1 MWCLEGRGCRG
12 KGLLRGS
19 GVDGG
24 NGKGTKGMGRGVL
37 CIHTRCKWV
46 AEASKSKY
54 MYTRKVI
61 FTPDAS

>member
-37 CIHTRCKWV
+37 CIHTWCKRV
-46 AEASKSKY
+46 AEASNC
-54 MYTRKVI
+54 VG
-61 FTPDAS
+61 P